1 MLIRDCF
8 LVTCSMQRLRLGLG
22 MRRRFEHN
30 HIPAHNELMHN
41 ALRQQLSNGHA
52 YAYGRRHLYTSLKR
66 AGIPV
71 ARDRMYEQLRL
82 LDPAGIASR
91 PFALQRTPRGT
102 YHVPGPDVVL
112 SVDGHHKMSEY
123 GIEVY
128 AGIDGYSR

>member
-1 MLIRDCF
+1 MR
-8 LVTCSMQRLRLGLG
+8 RLRLGLG
-22 MRRRFEHN
+22 MRRRFEN
-30 HIPAHNELMHN
+30 SHIPAHNQLMHN
-41 ALRQQLSNGHA
+41 VLKEQLSEGRA

-71 ARDRMYEQLRL
+71 ARDRMFEELRL
-82 LDPAGIASR
+82 LDPTGIATR

-102 YHVPGPDVVL
+102 YSVPGPDFVL

-128 AGIDGYSR
+128 AGIDAYSR

>member
-1 MLIRDCF
+1 MR
-8 LVTCSMQRLRLGLG
+8 QLRLGLG
-22 MRRRFEHN
+22 MQRRFEQN
-30 HIPAHNELMHN
+30 HMPAHNQIMQD
-41 ALRQQLSNGHA
+41 ALRQQLSHGHA

-71 ARDRMYEQLRL
+71 TRDRMFEQLRI
-82 LDPAGIASR
+82 LDSAGIASR

-102 YHVPGPDVVL
+102 YQVPGPDFVL
-112 SVDGHHKMSEY
+112 SVDGHHKMSDY

>member
-1 MLIRDCF
+1 
-8 LVTCSMQRLRLGLG
+8 MQRLRLGLG

-30 HIPAHNELMHN
+30 HIPAHNQLMHN
-41 ALRQQLSNGHA
+41 ALREQLTQGHA

-71 ARDRMYEQLRL
+71 ARDRMYEQLRV

-91 PFALQRTPRGT
+91 PFALQRIPRGT
-102 YHVPGPDVVL
+102 YHVPGPDFVL